1 MGRASALPTEWN
13 AMEDKIFIST
23 NDPEDIAKSFIQNIR
38 SSEINYRSIDQLFT
52 ITDSNG
58 NSLDVT
64 GFSVTQ
70 DENGNINQVYIE
82 TENQ

>member
-1 MGRASALPTEWN
+1 
-13 AMEDKIFIST
+13 MEDKIFIST

-64 GFSVTQ
+64 GFSVSE

>member
-1 MGRASALPTEWN
+1 
-13 AMEDKIFIST
+13 
-23 NDPEDIAKSFIQNIR
+23 
-38 SSEINYRSIDQLFT
+38 T

-64 GFSVTQ
+64 GFSVSE

>member
-1 MGRASALPTEWN
+1 
-13 AMEDKIFIST
+13 MEDKIFIST
-23 NDPEDIAKSFIQNIR
+23 NNPEDIAKSFIQNIR

-58 NSLDVT
+58 NSLSVT

-70 DENGNINQVYIE
+70 DKNGNINQVYIE

>member
-1 MGRASALPTEWN
+1 
-13 AMEDKIFIST
+13 MEDKIFIST

>member
-1 MGRASALPTEWN
+1 
-13 AMEDKIFIST
+13 MEDKIFIST
-23 NDPEDIAKSFIQNIR
+23 EDPEDIAKSFIQNLKP
-38 SSEINYRSIDQLFT
+38 SEINYRSIDQLFT

-70 DENGNINQVYIE
+70 GKNGNIEQVHIE